1 MVPFVQELYDKAAI
15 IGNDKKLLR
24 KRLQEGKAVLASKC
38 KSDFVDATFDFENK
52 RLVGK
57 KYYLQWVNRG
67 TNSVGQVGLYKKV
80 TESDVVDL

>member
-1 MVPFVQELYDKAAI
+1 MIPFIQELYDKAAI

-67 TNSVGQVGLYKKV
+67 TNSVGQVFLGENHKDDDNVL
-80 TESDVVDL
+80 